1 MVGEF
6 DAQVVA
12 AIRLVQAG
20 VRWKPGKAQQHLRK
34 RIALGHLEPE
44 SQLDDYEAVI
54 SALVHNAYSEVY
66 VYVFDVQIY
75 PVVVG
80 TVGNQRWLAMF
91 GLDGVMETAFPPT
104 DMASYLSDSR
114 FVKLGILQELGL

>member
-1 MVGEF
+1 MGEL

-44 SQLDDYEAVI
+44 AQLDDYEAVI
-54 SALVHNAYSEVY
+54 SALVHNAYTEVY
-66 VYVFDVQIY
+66 VYVFKDRIY

-104 DMASYLSDSR
+104 DVTSYLSDSR
-114 FVKLGILQELGL
+114 FVRLGTLQELEL

>member
-1 MVGEF
+1 VDEF
-6 DAQVVA
+6 NAQVVA

-20 VRWKPGKAQQHLRK
+20 VRWKRGKAQQHLQK
-34 RIALGHLEPE
+34 RVALGHLEPE
-44 SQLDDYEAVI
+44 AQLDDYEAII

-66 VYVFDVQIY
+66 VYVFHDQTY

-80 TVGNQRWLAMF
+80 TVGNQHWLAIF

-104 DMASYLSDSR
+104 DATSYLSDSR
-114 FVKLGILQELGL
+114 FVRLGTLQELGL

>member
-1 MVGEF
+1 MDELN
-6 DAQVVA
+6 AQVVA
-12 AIRLVQAG
+12 AIRLVQAR
-20 VRWKPGKAQQHLRK
+20 VRWKPGKAQQHLQK

-44 SQLDDYEAVI
+44 AQLDDYEAVI
-54 SALVHNAYSEVY
+54 SALVHNAYNEVY
-66 VYVFDVQIY
+66 VYVFGDQIY

-104 DMASYLSDSR
+104 DATSYLSDSR
-114 FVKLGILQELGL
+114 FVRLGALQELRL

>member
-1 MVGEF
+1 VDEL

-12 AIRLVQAG
+12 AIRLVRAE
-20 VRWKPGKAQQHLRK
+20 VRWKPGKAQQHLHK
-34 RIALGHLEPE
+34 RIALGHLNPE
-44 SQLDDYEAVI
+44 AQLDDYDAVI
-54 SALVHNAYSEVY
+54 RTLVHNAYTEVY
-66 VYVFDVQIY
+66 VYVFDDQIY

-104 DMASYLSDSR
+104 DALSYLSDSR
-114 FVKLGILQELGL
+114 FVRLGTLQELGL